1 MCIMVQNSFVF
12 QRNLYCKHKLFKYRC
27 LYLIMIN
34 RISNTPVMS
43 YQVEG
48 FPTLTEI
55 IRINHTIT
63 ALKKSQDEL
72 TKKLSLQD
80 DMINRDDL
88 LQHALEIDW
97 GWKDIRRFL
106 QTITDS
112 FFEKGT
118 WEKDC
123 EQGHLRII
131 EILRYINSG
140 EFINDSGSDVDYSL
154 EKN

>member
-12 QRNLYCKHKLFKYRC
+12 QRNLYCKHKLFKYCC
-27 LYLIMIN
+27 LYLIMLN
-34 RISNTPVMS
+34 RISSTPVMS

-80 DMINRDDL
+80 TMINKDDL

-97 GWKDIRRFL
+97 GWKDLGRFL

-112 FFEKGT
+112 FIEKGT
-118 WEKDC
+118 WEKEC
-123 EQGHLRII
+123 NQGHLLIV
-131 EILRYINSG
+131 EILQRINSG
-140 EFINDSGSDVDYSL
+140 EYLNDSEYDGDYSL
-154 EKN
+154 EMN

>member
-1 MCIMVQNSFVF
+1 M
-12 QRNLYCKHKLFKYRC
+12 L
-27 LYLIMIN
+27 N
-34 RISNTPVMS
+34 RISSTPVMS
-43 YQVEG
+43 YHVEG

-80 DMINRDDL
+80 YMINRDDL

-97 GWKDIRRFL
+97 GWKDLKRFL

-118 WEKDC
+118 WEKEC
-123 EQGHLRII
+123 EQGHSLIV
-131 EILRYINSG
+131 EILQRINSV
-140 EFINDSGSDVDYSL
+140 EYINDSGSDGEHSH

>member
-1 MCIMVQNSFVF
+1 
-12 QRNLYCKHKLFKYRC
+12 
-27 LYLIMIN
+27 MIN
-34 RISNTPVMS
+34 RISSTPVMS

-63 ALKKSQDEL
+63 ALKKSQAEL
-72 TKKLSLQD
+72 LKKLAAEETKKSK
-80 DMINRDDL
+80 DDL

-97 GWKDIRRFL
+97 GWKDLRRFL

-118 WEKDC
+118 WEKEC
-123 EQGHLRII
+123 EQGHSLIVK
-131 EILRYINSG
+131 ILQRINSG
-140 EFINDSGSDVDYSL
+140 EYLNDSEYDGDYSL